1 MSEQQKTA
9 DDNLMR
15 RTLLSPLTGIA
26 IPIEHA
32 PDPVFA
38 QKMVGDGISVD
49 PLEGMLVAPCDGEV
63 VQLHDSHHA
72 ITIHTEDDIDILIHI
87 GIDTVGMKGKG
98 FSPQVNVGDHVQV
111 GQVLIE
117 FDLMAVAIGAPYSMT
132 QLVITNMD
140 KVANLEVAP
149 QGQIEKGDFLLSYSV
164 VEQAAESSDSA
175 AEQGD
180 FVLSDP
186 IYLCNT
192 VGLHA
197 RPAAQLT
204 QLLAECTSDVE
215 LRLGDKSANARSITA
230 LLKLNTKYGDPVVL
244 AARGADA
251 EAVLEKVVPAIHA
264 GLGDEGVTPLSGPVQ
279 AETAV
284 QSEECEAPAVA
295 VNSTEPPTGD
305 LKGVSASDGIAI
317 GTCVAWANEELELKV
332 VGAGHEQEV
341 KRLQDAIGQAKASL
355 NSLIAAMKQTDPQR
369 AKIFNAHLTLLDDPE
384 LSEQADRGMSKQNYS
399 AEYAW
404 RSAYSTMADE
414 LESLSS
420 EVLAERAN
428 DVRDVGERV
437 LHKLLGIDDSARELP
452 DNAII
457 IADNLTPSVTATLD
471 PKKVLGFCTV
481 EGGASSHVAILAR
494 SMGMPAVVGLDKS
507 ILNIA
512 DGTALVVDGS
522 KGVLSIAPD
531 AKAIAE
537 LKERQRI
544 LAEKAAVDLA
554 NCQQPA
560 TTLSGRHIEVVANV
574 GKLEETTNILALG
587 GEGIG
592 LLRSEFLFQ
601 SRSSA
606 PTEDEQY
613 DVYVAMINAVGKESK
628 VIIRTLDV
636 GGDKPL
642 QYLPIPEEENPF
654 LGIRGIRVSLREQT
668 LFRAQLRA
676 LIRASVHG
684 HLHIMFPMISN
695 LSEWHEAK
703 AIYEEERA
711 ALGIAPQPV
720 GMMIEVPSA
729 ALIADEFAKE
739 VDFFSVGT
747 NDLCQY
753 TLAVDRGHPEI
764 AALADG
770 LHPSVLRLIE
780 MTVTAAHKEGKW
792 VGVCGGL
799 GADPE
804 AVPQLLKAGVDE
816 LSIPV
821 PSIPAVK
828 ALIRTLDL

>member
-1 MSEQQKTA
+1 MTDENKAQG
-9 DDNLMR
+9 NELVR
-15 RTLLSPLTGIA
+15 RSLVSPLTGVA
-26 IPIEHA
+26 VPIEHA

-38 QKMVGDGISVD
+38 QKMVGDGISID
-49 PLEGMLVAPCDGEV
+49 PLEGVLVSPCDGEV
-63 VQLHDSHHA
+63 VQLHESQHA
-72 ITIHTEDDIDILIHI
+72 ITIRSEDGIDILIHI
-87 GIDTVGMKGKG
+87 GIDTVTMKGHG
-98 FSPQVNVGDHVQV
+98 FTPLVEIGDHVQV

-117 FDLMAVAIGAPYSMT
+117 FDLMAVAVGAPYSMT
-132 QLVITNMD
+132 QIVITNMD
-140 KVANLEVAP
+140 RVADLELAP
-149 QGQIEKGDFLLSYSV
+149 QGKIEKEDFLLSYNV
-164 VEQAAESSDSA
+164 VEPAAEEA
-175 AEQGD
+175 TETGD
-180 FVLSDP
+180 YLLSDP

-204 QLLAECTSDVE
+204 QILAEFTSGVE

-230 LLKLNTKYGDPVVL
+230 LLKLNSQYGDPVVL

-251 EAVLEKVVPAIHA
+251 AAVLEKVVPAIHA
-264 GLGDEGVTPLSGPVQ
+264 GLGDEGVTPLSGPVK
-279 AETAV
+279 AEAAPEASESQEASPEV
-284 QSEECEAPAVA
+284 QS
-295 VNSTEPPTGD
+295 SEPPTGE

-317 GTCVAWANEELELKV
+317 GTCVKWTNEELELKV
-332 VGAGHEQEV
+332 VGAGHKQEV
-341 KRLQDAIGQAKASL
+341 TRLQNALEQAKSSL
-355 NSLIAAMKQTDPQR
+355 NSLIKSMEQTDPQR

-384 LSEQADRGMSKQNYS
+384 LSEQADRGMLKQNYS

-457 IADNLTPSVTATLD
+457 IAENLTPSVTATLD

-494 SMGMPAVVGLDKS
+494 SMGMPAVVGLDQS
-507 ILNIA
+507 IVNLE

-522 KGVLSIAPD
+522 KGVLTIAPD
-531 AKAIAE
+531 AQAIAE
-537 LKERQRI
+537 LKERQRV

-560 TTLSGRHIEVVANV
+560 TTLKGRHIEVVANV
-574 GKLEETTNILALG
+574 GKLEETTNILAQG

-613 DVYVAMINAVGKESK
+613 DVYVAMINSVGKDAK

-695 LSEWHEAK
+695 FSEWREAK

-729 ALIADEFAKE
+729 ALMAEEFAKE

-753 TLAVDRGHPEI
+753 TLAVDRGHPDI
-764 AALADG
+764 ASLADG

-780 MTVTAAHKEGKW
+780 MTVVAAHKEGKW

-804 AVPQLLKAGVDE
+804 AVPQLIAAGVDE

-828 ALIRTLDL
+828 ALIRTLEL

>member
-1 MSEQQKTA
+1 MSEENNTA
-9 DDNLMR
+9 DNQAMK
-15 RTLLSPLTGIA
+15 RTLLSPMTGVVV
-26 IPIEHA
+26 PLDVV

-38 QKMVGDGISVD
+38 QKMVGDGISID
-49 PLEGMLVAPCDGEV
+49 PLEGLLVAPCAGEV

-72 ITIHTEDDIDILIHI
+72 ITIKTEDNIEILIHI
-87 GIDTVGMKGKG
+87 GIDTVTMKGKG
-98 FSPQVNVGDHVQV
+98 FKPLVEIGDHVQTE
-111 GQVLIE
+111 QPLIE
-117 FDLMAVAIGAPYSMT
+117 FDLTTVAVGAPYLMT
-132 QLVITNMD
+132 QIVITTMD
-140 KVANLEVAP
+140 RVTDLAPVEPGKINIGNEV
-149 QGQIEKGDFLLSYSV
+149 LSYTV
-164 VEQAAESSDSA
+164 VEPAAETNSNDA
-175 AEQGD
+175 GD
-180 FVLSDP
+180 FVVSEP

-204 QLLAECTSDVE
+204 QLLADFSSTVE
-215 LRLGDKSANARSITA
+215 LRLGDKTANARSITA
-230 LLKLNTKYGDPVVL
+230 LLKLNTSYGDPVVL
-244 AARGADA
+244 AARGDDA
-251 EAVLEKVVPAIHA
+251 QAVLDKAIPAIHA
-264 GLGDEGVTPLSGPVQ
+264 GLGDEGVTPLDGPVKAEASSEAQ
-279 AETAV
+279 AADST
-284 QSEECEAPAVA
+284 SEKVK
-295 VNSTEPPTGD
+295 STEIPTGE

-317 GTCVAWANEELELKV
+317 GTCVTWTNEELDLQV
-332 VGAGHEQEV
+332 VGAGHEQES
-341 KRLQDAIGQAKASL
+341 KRLEEAIAEAKTSL
-355 NSLIAAMKQTDPQR
+355 TGLMKSMEETDPHR
-369 AKIFNAHLTLLDDPE
+369 AKIFNAHLTLLEDPE
-384 LSEQADRGMSKQNYS
+384 LSEQADRGIAKQNYT

-404 RSAYSTMADE
+404 RTAYSTMADE
-414 LESLSS
+414 LEALSS

-437 LHKLLGIDDSARELP
+437 LHKLLGIEDSERELP
-452 DNAII
+452 DNAIV

-471 PKKVLGFCTV
+471 PEKVLGFCTV

-494 SMGMPAVVGLDKS
+494 SMGMPAVVGLDSS
-507 ILNIA
+507 ILNIK

-522 KGVLSIAPD
+522 KGILSVAPD
-531 AKAIAE
+531 AEAIAE

-544 LAEKAAVDLA
+544 LAEKAAIDLE
-554 NCQQPA
+554 NCHKPA
-560 TTLSGRHIEVVANV
+560 TTLKGRHIEVVANV
-574 GKLEETTNILALG
+574 GKLEEATNILSKG

-613 DVYVAMINAVGKESK
+613 GAYVAMIEAVGKNAK

-642 QYLPIPEEENPF
+642 NYLPIPEEENPF
-654 LGIRGIRVSLREQT
+654 LGVRGIRVSLREQT
-668 LFRAQLRA
+668 MFRAQLRA

-703 AIYEEERA
+703 AIYEEEREK
-711 ALGIAPQPV
+711 LGIAPQPV

-764 AALADG
+764 ASLADG

-780 MTVTAAHKEGKW
+780 MTVKAAHNEGKW

-804 AVPQLLKAGVDE
+804 AVPQLIAAGVDE

-828 ALIRTLDL
+828 AQIRTLDL

>member
-1 MSEQQKTA
+1 MTEQHKA
-9 DDNLMR
+9 VGNEPVR
-15 RTLLSPLTGIA
+15 RTLLSPLTGVA
-26 IPIEHA
+26 VPIEHA

-38 QKMVGDGISVD
+38 QKMVGDGISID
-49 PLEGMLVAPCDGEV
+49 PVEGLLVAPCDGEV
-63 VQLHDSHHA
+63 VQLHDSYHA
-72 ITIHTEDDIDILIHI
+72 VTIRSEDNIDILIHI

-98 FSPQVNVGDHVQV
+98 FSPQVKVGDYVQT

-117 FDLMAVAIGAPYSMT
+117 FDLATVAVGAPYLMT
-132 QLVITNMD
+132 QIVITNMD
-140 KVANLEVAP
+140 RITDLEVAP
-149 QGQIEKGDFLLSYSV
+149 QGKIEKEDFLLSYSV
-164 VEQAAESSDSA
+164 VESSTEAST
-175 AEQGD
+175 ETGD
-180 FVLSDP
+180 FLLSEP
-186 IYLCNT
+186 VYLCNT

-204 QLLAECTSDVE
+204 QLLADFSSEVE
-215 LRLGDKSANARSITA
+215 LRLDDKTANARSITA
-230 LLKLNTKYGDPVVL
+230 LLKLNSQYGDPVVL

-251 EAVLEKVVPAIHA
+251 EAVLKKVVPAIHA
-264 GLGDEGVTPLSGPVQ
+264 GLGDEGVTPLSGPIKTEAKQ
-279 AETAV
+279 QLDGDEKSSAASTNS
-284 QSEECEAPAVA
+284 SEA
-295 VNSTEPPTGD
+295 PTGD

-317 GTCVAWANEELELKV
+317 GTCVKWTSEELELQV
-332 VGAGHEQEV
+332 VGAGHDQELT
-341 KRLQDAIGQAKASL
+341 RLQYALEQAKASL
-355 NSLIAAMKQTDPQR
+355 NALIKSMQVNDPQR
-369 AKIFNAHLTLLDDPE
+369 AKIFNAHLTILDDPE
-384 LSEQADRGMSKQNYS
+384 LSEQANRGMLKQNYS

-414 LESLSS
+414 LEALSS

-457 IADNLTPSVTATLD
+457 IAENLTPSVTATLD

-507 ILNIA
+507 IVNIEE
-512 DGTALVVDGS
+512 GTALVVDGS
-522 KGVLSIAPD
+522 KGVLTIAPD

-537 LKERQRI
+537 LKERQRV

-554 NCQQPA
+554 NCHLPA
-560 TTLSGRHIEVVANV
+560 TTLNGRHIEVVANV

-601 SRSSA
+601 SRSRA

-613 DVYVAMINAVGKESK
+613 DVYVAMINSVGKEAK

-654 LGIRGIRVSLREQT
+654 LGVRGIRVSLREQT

-695 LSEWHEAK
+695 FSEWHEAK

-729 ALIADEFAKE
+729 ALMAEEFAKE

-753 TLAVDRGHPEI
+753 TLAVDRGHPDI
-764 AALADG
+764 ASLADG

-804 AVPQLLKAGVDE
+804 AVPQLLRAGVDE

>member
-1 MSEQQKTA
+1 MTEENKTTG
-9 DDNLMR
+9 NEPVR
-15 RTLLSPLTGIA
+15 RTLVSPLTGVVV
-26 IPIEHA
+26 PLEQV

-38 QKMVGDGISVD
+38 EKMVGDGISID
-49 PLEGMLVAPCDGEV
+49 PLEGLLVSPCDGEV
-63 VQLHDSHHA
+63 VQLHESHHA
-72 ITIHTEDDIDILIHI
+72 VTVRSEDNIDILMHI
-87 GIDTVGMKGKG
+87 GIDTVTMKGKG
-98 FSPQVNVGDHVQV
+98 FTPQVEVGDHVYA
-111 GQVLIE
+111 GQPLIE
-117 FDLMAVAIGAPYSMT
+117 FDLATVAVGAPYLMT
-132 QLVITNMD
+132 EIVITNMD
-140 KVANLEVAP
+140 KITGLTQINQAQVA
-149 QGQIEKGDFLLSYSV
+149 KGDDLLSFDV
-164 VEQAAESSDSA
+164 VEQAEADNA
-175 AEQGD
+175 PVGD
-180 FVLSDP
+180 FVLSDS

-204 QLLAECTSDVE
+204 QMAANFSSEIE
-215 LRLGDKSANARSITA
+215 LRIGDRSANARSITA
-230 LLKLNTKYGDPVVL
+230 LLKLNTKYGDPVIL

-251 EAVLEKVVPAIHA
+251 EAALEKIVPAIHA
-264 GLGDEGVTPLSGPVQ
+264 GLGDEGVTPLTGPIHADTV
-279 AETAV
+279 TTKSD
-284 QSEECEAPAVA
+284 SEESAPEPVSTEAP
-295 VNSTEPPTGD
+295 TGN
-305 LKGVSASDGIAI
+305 LKGVAASDGIAI
-317 GTCVAWANEELELKV
+317 GTCVRWANESLELQV
-332 VGAGHEQEV
+332 VGAGHDKETA
-341 KRLQDAIGQAKASL
+341 RLQDAIEQAKTSL
-355 NSLIAAMKQTDPQR
+355 HSLIKTMETKDPQR
-369 AKIFNAHLTLLDDPE
+369 AKIFNAHLTLLQDPE
-384 LSEQADRGMSKQNYS
+384 LSEQADRGMSKQNYT

-404 RSAYSTMADE
+404 RSAYTTMADE
-414 LESLSS
+414 LENLSS
-420 EVLAERAN
+420 EILAERAN

-437 LHKLLGIDDSARELP
+437 LHQLLGIDDSARELP

-457 IADNLTPSVTATLD
+457 IAQNLTPSITATLD
-471 PKKVLGFCTV
+471 PEKVSGFCTV

-494 SMGMPAVVGLDKS
+494 SMGMPAVVGLDQS
-507 ILNIA
+507 ILNIE
-512 DGTALVVDGS
+512 DGTALVVDGAT
-522 KGVLSIAPD
+522 GVLSIAPD
-531 AKAIAE
+531 AKAVAE
-537 LKERQRI
+537 LQKRQRI

-560 TTLSGRHIEVVANV
+560 TTLKGRHIEVVANV
-574 GKLEETTNILALG
+574 GKLEEAVTISDKG

-613 DVYVAMINAVGKESK
+613 GAYVAMIEAVGKNAK

-642 QYLPIPEEENPF
+642 QYLPIGEEENPF
-654 LGIRGIRVSLREQT
+654 LGIRGIRVSLREQK

-695 LSEWHEAK
+695 LSEWHQAK

-729 ALIADEFAKE
+729 ALMADEFAKE

-753 TLAVDRGHPEI
+753 TLAVDRGHPDI
-764 AALADG
+764 ASLADG

-780 MTVTAAHKEGKW
+780 MTVKAAHQEGKW

-804 AVPQLLKAGVDE
+804 AVPQLIKTGVDE

-821 PSIPAVK
+821 PAIPAVK